1 MVRAS
6 SLWKGEPC
14 EESVFSVR
22 QNVICFCCVSVRG
35 VNLGSLGLLSLVRLF
50 RWHVTQGHGLAG
62 NVFSV
67 RPQRVF
73 VPSCAVL
80 FPSGFRLFGS
90 VFEQAGAGILQQ
102 VEHQFETF
110 PAFIVGVRNMVVVVP
125 AAKIRHTV
133 NFGFVF
139 EGKGQAVEG
148 VVVAFVHGNEH
159 VETGEVFVENGTGP
173 VREAI
178 TPPLGRFAHARV
190 GQVAA
195 VAGVSSR

>member
-14 EESVFSVR
+14 EKSVFSVR
-22 QNVICFCCVSVRG
+22 
-35 VNLGSLGLLSLVRLF
+35 
-50 RWHVTQGHGLAG
+50 T
-62 NVFSV
+62 
-67 RPQRVF
+67 QRVF

-125 AAKIRHTV
+125 AAEIRHTV

-148 VVVAFVHGNEH
+148 MSK
-159 VETGEVFVENGTGP
+159 
-173 VREAI
+173 REKS
-178 TPPLGRFAHARV
+178 
-190 GQVAA
+190 
-195 VAGVSSR
+195 SSRTGRARCVRR